1 MSALI
6 LAGPNGTRTRDL
18 RRDVVASGKPTPHQQ
33 LASIRPDD
41 IGRTRVIRK
50 GFARRDDEQ
59 YDQLGVGQRHRAAV
73 RHGWVEVP
81 LRCKLRLPMATSNA
95 RVTPP
100 AALVTL
106 DPVRVMGGLNEFERR
121 HAPAQLYACGDV
133 SLLEGTARVAVVGS
147 RKASLPGRKRV
158 ARLVGALVERDVV
171 IVSGLA
177 AGIDTAAHEATLQ
190 RGGRTIAVLGT
201 PLDESHPASN
211 APLQRRL
218 MEEHLVV
225 TQFPVGHP
233 TLRSNFPRRNRTMAL
248 LCHASVIVE
257 AGESSGTLSQG
268 WEALRLNRPLFIL
281 KSVFENA
288 ELTWPEEMLKYGA
301 QLLQNVEQILEALP
315 LGLPPLEEVAF

>member
-1 MSALI
+1 
-6 LAGPNGTRTRDL
+6 
-18 RRDVVASGKPTPHQQ
+18 
-33 LASIRPDD
+33 
-41 IGRTRVIRK
+41 
-50 GFARRDDEQ
+50 
-59 YDQLGVGQRHRAAV
+59 
-73 RHGWVEVP
+73 
-81 LRCKLRLPMATSNA
+81 MATRNA
-95 RVTPP
+95 RVNPP
-100 AALVTL
+100 AALLTL
-106 DPVRVMGGLNEFERR
+106 DPARVMGGLNEFERR
-121 HAPAQLYACGDV
+121 HAPDQLYACGDIA
-133 SLLEGTARVAVVGS
+133 LLEATARVAVVGS

-158 ARLVGALVERDVV
+158 ARLVGALVEQDVV

-177 AGIDTAAHEATLQ
+177 AGIDTAAHEETLQ

-225 TQFPVGHP
+225 TQFPAGHP
-233 TLRSNFPRRNRTMAL
+233 TLRSNFPRRNRTLAL

-268 WEALRLNRPLFIL
+268 WEALRLNLPLFIL

-288 ELTWPEEMLKYGA
+288 ELTWPQEMLRYGA
-301 QLLQNVEQILEALP
+301 HLLEDVEQILQALP